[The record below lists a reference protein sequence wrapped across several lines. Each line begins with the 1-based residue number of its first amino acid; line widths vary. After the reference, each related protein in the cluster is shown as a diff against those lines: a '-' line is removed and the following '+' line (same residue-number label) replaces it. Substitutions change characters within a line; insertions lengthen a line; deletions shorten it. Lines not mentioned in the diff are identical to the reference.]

1 MTSAEGKR
9 RIFGFLSCLLIAAV
23 LAGLYGLWT
32 DILHRPNAVLF
43 PGWKKIIP
51 AFGTGRRQLLLGLA
65 SSLKLLVPAVA
76 AAVLTGVTAGMII
89 GLHKRL
95 EAVLLPFIRAVNPL
109 PSTMLIPYAIAV
121 MPTFWTSSWII
132 IYIGV
137 LWPVLMNTLHGIAML
152 EPRWIDNARCLGL
165 SGRRLITKVVLPGA
179 MPQIFA
185 GINAGLI
192 RSFLLLTVAEM
203 IGAKAG
209 LGFFVQYY
217 ADFAKYDLVIAG
229 MIWLSLV
236 VVAIM
241 TLFDLLKKRLLY
253 WTKKR

>member
-1 MTSAEGKR
+1 MSSASGRGR
-9 RIFGFLSCLLIAAV
+9 RFGFLCCLLIAAL
-23 LAGLYGLWT
+23 LAGVYGVWT
-32 DILHRPNAVLF
+32 DVLRRPNAVLF
-43 PGWKKIIP
+43 PGWQKIIP
-51 AFGTGRRQLLLGLA
+51 AFWTGRQQLFSGLV
-65 SSLKLLVPAVA
+65 SSMKLLIPAVA
-76 AAVLTGVTAGMII
+76 AAVLTGVTAGMVI

-95 EAVLLPFIRAVNPL
+95 EAVLIPFIRAVNPL

-121 MPTFWTSSWII
+121 MPTFWSSSWII
-132 IYIGV
+132 IYMGV
-137 LWPVLMNTLHGIAML
+137 LWPVIMNTLHGISML

-165 SGRRLITKVVLPGA
+165 RGRRLITKVVLPGA

-217 ADFAKYDLVIAG
+217 ADFAKYNLVIAG

-236 VVAIM
+236 VVSIM

-253 WTKKR
+253 WTQKR